1 MFAANA
7 ETAGGLCRTDKAAQ
21 PSKQRIQMFDCTAFV
36 SLLLARKSPQAA
48 SALAAFVAPLRST
61 CHLRRVLSRCGHLCQ
76 ARRRAARASIC
87 SCRVGN
93 LPCAGLRRGGAASVP
108 RRLRSEN
115 HCKPCLGTPQTPP
128 REQLLHPAFGRVQA
142 TTRGLAQTFWQ
153 GKDLQNPPRKL
164 RPRSIRTSTGCE
176 QKCAITES
184 PATRSTPHIAYG
196 KRSPGKPEL
205 R

>member
-1 MFAANA
+1 
-7 ETAGGLCRTDKAAQ
+7 
-21 PSKQRIQMFDCTAFV
+21 MFDCTAFV

-48 SALAAFVAPLRST
+48 SALAAFVAPLRTT

-76 ARRRAARASIC
+76 ARRRAGRASIR

-93 LPCAGLRRGGAASVP
+93 LPCAGRSLPRRRPANIRLPLGGPAGCGPKIIANLALELRR
-108 RRLRSEN
+108 L
-115 HCKPCLGTPQTPP
+115 HLGK
-128 REQLLHPAFGRVQA
+128 QLLNPAFGRAQA
-142 TTRGLAQTFWQ
+142 TTQESSQTFWLS
-153 GKDLQNPPRKL
+153 KNLQNPPRKL
-164 RPRSIRTSTGCE
+164 RPRPIRTSTGCE
-176 QKCAITES
+176 QRCAITES